1 MKTPILALAATM
13 LAAPA
18 LALAATTSLHG
29 IQEGN
34 RATMALNALESQGY
48 VNFSHF
54 RADGQNFAANVKKG
68 GKLLHVLVA
77 PTTGTI
83 SVQS

>member
-13 LAAPA
+13 LATPA
-18 LALAATTSLHG
+18 LATTTSLQG
-29 IQEGN
+29 LREGN

-48 VNFSHF
+48 VNFSNF
-54 RADGQNFAANVKKG
+54 RADGRNFAADVTKG
-68 GKLLHVLVA
+68 GKSMHILVA
-77 PTTGTI
+77 PETGTI